1 MHRERHLQSCPGT
14 EVAVPE
20 SAAHAEPPGA
30 PGSEGG
36 SAPWEGPVPAPWASR
51 ESVVSPPGRR
61 PPGSSSDFG
70 GNPWRLPSHESRM
83 ALPLTSSPALQA
95 RPPSLTENEG
105 PGRTGRNPGN
115 AGVGVQTSH
124 GACGGPDARD
134 LRRADVSAAPLS
146 PKPPASRTAR
156 ESSSLPT
163 FSSDGLCFFQV
174 SDGAQ
179 SFVKKLLSW
188 KIPRTPSWAKSSV
201 QRDTPPL
208 EDEGSGSSPDGLRPA
223 HLSPY
228 RDAEQ
233 EVRGCRHAGAR
244 PGPTASPRDRCW
256 PPLASR
262 LELAAL
268 PALPPFPIAPA
279 LRQDLG
285 CSRIVHRAGQTVMAS
300 CDRCGHPFIKQQ
312 LRVTLSERWLGRSE
326 NARCVSDPKAV
337 HRRRVPGSGRFSNVL
352 LQGLNGPATPRSRRC
367 HWAWW
372 PCLAVPSAVERRP
385 RPRTSTFAR
394 PAPTRARA
402 VWT

>member
-1 MHRERHLQSCPGT
+1 MGFTPLMTAGRPPARQGRAFRAQGTASAKLPRDRSRGSRVGSTRRASWSPG
-14 EVAVPE
+14 V
-20 SAAHAEPPGA
+20 G
-30 PGSEGG
+30 EGG

-70 GNPWRLPSHESRM
+70 GNPWRLPPHESRM

-124 GACGGPDARD
+124 GACGGPDAQD
-134 LRRADVSAAPLS
+134 LRRGDVSAAPLS
-146 PKPPASRTAR
+146 PKPLASRTAR

-179 SFVKKLLSW
+179 SFVKELLSW

-244 PGPTASPRDRCW
+244 LGPTASPRDAW
-256 PPLASR
+256 NSQP
-262 LELAAL
+262 
-268 PALPPFPIAPA
+268 
-279 LRQDLG
+279 
-285 CSRIVHRAGQTVMAS
+285 CSPS
-300 CDRCGHPFIKQQ
+300 
-312 LRVTLSERWLGRSE
+312 
-326 NARCVSDPKAV
+326 
-337 HRRRVPGSGRFSNVL
+337 
-352 LQGLNGPATPRSRRC
+352 PRSPSPPPCGRT
-367 HWAWW
+367 WAVR
-372 PCLAVPSAVERRP
+372 ASSTERGKR
-385 RPRTSTFAR
+385 
-394 PAPTRARA
+394 
-402 VWT
+402 

>member
-1 MHRERHLQSCPGT
+1 MYASGELPRHGEKPLLSRGRQVGLHPAHDRGASSSQTRKSVSCTGNGICK
-14 EVAVPE
+14 
-20 SAAHAEPPGA
+20 AAQGQKSRCPSRQHTPSLLEPRGR
-30 PGSEGG
+30 GG
-36 SAPWEGPVPAPWASR
+36 RLCSVGRAGPRGFGFAGKR
-51 ESVVSPPGRR
+51 GFSPRKTPS

-105 PGRTGRNPGN
+105 PGRTGRSPGN

-179 SFVKKLLSW
+179 SFVKELLSW

-244 PGPTASPRDRCW
+244 PGPTASPRDAW
-256 PPLASR
+256 NSQP
-262 LELAAL
+262 
-268 PALPPFPIAPA
+268 
-279 LRQDLG
+279 
-285 CSRIVHRAGQTVMAS
+285 CSPS
-300 CDRCGHPFIKQQ
+300 
-312 LRVTLSERWLGRSE
+312 
-326 NARCVSDPKAV
+326 
-337 HRRRVPGSGRFSNVL
+337 
-352 LQGLNGPATPRSRRC
+352 PRSPSPPPCGRT
-367 HWAWW
+367 WAVR
-372 PCLAVPSAVERRP
+372 ASSTERGKR
-385 RPRTSTFAR
+385 
-394 PAPTRARA
+394 
-402 VWT
+402 